1 MPNSF
6 TQLYIH
12 YVFIV
17 QERECALKPE
27 IQERFYPYLVSL
39 IHQKKCVTI
48 AINGT
53 ENHIHLLV
61 KMHPDVSIS
70 ELAKFAKANSSHWAN
85 EIRLFP
91 HRFHWQ
97 EGYGAFSYSK
107 SQIDNVVKYILNQK
121 EHHQKKSFRQ
131 EYLEFLE
138 KFEVD
143 YDEKYLFEFYE

>member
-1 MPNSF
+1 MVGFNK
-6 TQLYIH
+6 LDI
-12 YVFIV
+12 
-17 QERECALKPE
+17 K
-27 IQERFYPYLVSL
+27 
-39 IHQKKCVTI
+39 
-48 AINGT
+48 
-53 ENHIHLLV
+53 
-61 KMHPDVSIS
+61 IS
-70 ELAKFAKANSSHWAN
+70 DFVRDIKSNSSKLIN
-85 EIRLFP
+85 EENWFLGK
-91 HRFHWQ
+91 FHWQ

>member
-97 EGYGAFSYSK
+97 EGYGAFSV
-107 SQIDNVVKYILNQK
+107 SQSMFETVVKYIENQV
-121 EHHQKKSFRQ
+121 EHHKHQTVQEEYELFLKKHKI
-131 EYLEFLE
+131 EYNP
-138 KFEVD
+138 
-143 YDEKYLFEFYE
+143 KYLPK

>member
-1 MPNSF
+1 MVEEIK
-6 TQLYIH
+6 LYAA
-12 YVFIV
+12 
-17 QERECALKPE
+17 E
-27 IQERFYPYLVSL
+27 
-39 IHQKKCVTI
+39 
-48 AINGT
+48 
-53 ENHIHLLV
+53 
-61 KMHPDVSIS
+61 
-70 ELAKFAKANSSHWAN
+70 NSSEGCWFL
-85 EIRLFP
+85 RKFY
-91 HRFHWQ
+91 WQ

>member
-1 MPNSF
+1 
-6 TQLYIH
+6 L
-12 YVFIV
+12 VFG
-17 QERECALKPE
+17 K
-27 IQERFYPYLVSL
+27 
-39 IHQKKCVTI
+39 
-48 AINGT
+48 
-53 ENHIHLLV
+53 
-61 KMHPDVSIS
+61 
-70 ELAKFAKANSSHWAN
+70 
-85 EIRLFP
+85 
-91 HRFHWQ
+91 FHWQ